1 MFPHTEFLCEE
12 GTWWTLLF
20 TVAGMGHCGEWG
32 WEEGGKERER
42 EREEWKVE
50 RKGKRG
56 EMINTRPQ
64 VHNSAV

>member
-1 MFPHTEFLCEE
+1 MVDTPLHSGRYGSL
-12 GTWWTLLF
+12 WR
-20 TVAGMGHCGEWG
+20 VGMGGRRER
-32 WEEGGKERER
+32 ERER

>member
-1 MFPHTEFLCEE
+1 MVDTPLHSGRYGSL
-12 GTWWTLLF
+12 WR
-20 TVAGMGHCGEWG
+20 VGMG
-32 WEEGGKERER
+32 GKRERERER